1 MPTIAPPIVVPF
13 TLRLDHIFL
22 DLHINGTPATLV
34 LDTGSGACVLDTDW
48 AAQLSL
54 TSARTGKALGTDSV
68 SISLVT
74 IDSLRIGDEVDLK
87 SEMAALV
94 SLSGV
99 SEASGVPIHGTIGFP
114 FFAKYVVEIDYQ
126 ACVLRLYDPDTFAYE
141 GPAEGIPI
149 DVSMR
154 VPVLDAAVVAGDGT
168 PIPAR
173 LVLDLGTEAYG
184 SILTRPFVAKHRG
197 AIDAIPFI
205 QRQLGTGVGGAMD
218 GRVARLAELR
228 VGSLR
233 VPKPVVGL
241 PAEARGYFG
250 ATWADGTLG
259 APILRRTR
267 LTLDYAHKQVFME
280 PVRPLD
286 EPFPFDLSGLTLS
299 AVAPALETVTI
310 EAVAPNSAAATAGIV
325 AGETLRAIDGQLATG
340 ASLDVVTTLLQQPAS
355 THTLRVA
362 REGRERDVDLRLG
375 HDFGL

>member
-1 MPTIAPPIVVPF
+1 MPPIAPPIVVPF

-22 DLHINGTPATLV
+22 DAYVNGRPATLL
-34 LDTGSGACVLDTDW
+34 LDTGSSACVLDPDW

-54 TSARTGKALGTDSV
+54 TSARTGKARGTDSV

-87 SEMAALV
+87 SEMVALV
-94 SLSGV
+94 PLSGL
-99 SEASGVPIHGTIGFP
+99 SAASGVPINGTIGFP
-114 FFAKYVVEIDYQ
+114 FFATYVVEVDYQ
-126 ACVLRLYDPDTFAYE
+126 ARVLRLYEPETFAYV
-141 GPAEGIPI
+141 GPADRIPI
-149 DVSMR
+149 DLSMR
-154 VPVLDAAVVAGDGT
+154 LPVLDAEVVAGDGT

-173 LVLDLGTEAYG
+173 LMLDLGTSGYG
-184 SILTRPFVAKHRG
+184 SILTRPFVVKNRG
-197 AIDAIPFI
+197 ALDAVPFI
-205 QRQLGTGVGGAMD
+205 ERQLGTGVGGAME

-233 VPKPVVGL
+233 MPKPVVGM
-241 PAEARGYFG
+241 PAEAQGFFG
-250 ATWADGTLG
+250 VTWADGALG

-267 LTLDYAHKQVFME
+267 VTLDYAHKQVFME
-280 PVRPLD
+280 PVCPLD

-310 EAVAPNSAAATAGIV
+310 EAVAPNSAAAMVGIV

-340 ASLDVVTTLLQQPAS
+340 ASLDVVTTLLEQPAS